1 MYDHLNEAWRSSEG
15 IEEFYVDEIKPV
27 KDVVVDNPDALK
39 IIDSLKAIIDK
50 NKQQEAIEKLQK
62 QIDSIQGLKVN

>member
-1 MYDHLNEAWRSSEG
+1 MRPGGQAKV
-15 IEEFYVDEIKPV
+15 EEFYVDEIKPV
-27 KDVVVDNPDALK
+27 KDVVVNNPEALK

-62 QIDSIQGLKVN
+62 QIDSIQGLKEN